1 MQGMSAKNNSIQQ
14 LRGLSRAEVAQRVAA
29 GKINKL
35 PPRTGKTVGN
45 IIRSNLFTRINAI
58 LGVLFA
64 LVLTTGSWING
75 AFGLLIVVNSAIGIV
90 QELRARATLESLS
103 LIGEEH
109 PVVIRDGQKQEI
121 PQEQLVLDDLIY
133 LQTGKEIVV
142 DGEVLEAEYLAVDE
156 SMLTGEADPVLK
168 QPGDEILS
176 GSFVLVGT
184 GAYRVT
190 RVGKDSYAAKITAQA
205 AKYELTKSRLQHSID
220 TILKYIVWIL
230 IPVGLLVIIMQ
241 CSSGHHDWNSLI
253 LAITG
258 AIVPMVPEGLILITS
273 TAFALGVIR
282 LGKQNCLVNELPA
295 IEGLARV
302 NVVCA
307 DKTGTL
313 TDNKLDC
320 RDAYRPQYV
329 FNSAC
334 EQDSMDIADG
344 SVGIGLA
351 ADRDSTAQAGYSEN
365 SLADCVG
372 NVRADCDCSSGS
384 DWRECSESAVQNH
397 GESAQLTAIPV
408 DAKCR
413 EIIAQIAWSDP
424 DPNLT
429 MNAIRDDFSQ
439 PSADQMWLEIS
450 RKPFSSAYKWS
461 GVTFAIPQS
470 VQGVCSDAVASV
482 EDNSSVNAMNFVF
495 GAPDV
500 LLKPVDAVYREWV
513 QLVEQF
519 DEQGLRAL
527 LLAKVDC
534 AVADYE
540 AQRAAELGFQP
551 LAVLIFEQAIR
562 PDVPQTLAYFRQQD
576 VAVKVIS
583 GDNLRSVSAVSRRL
597 GIDTS
602 RTVDARTLGI
612 ATGAA
617 TDRDSFD
624 RAVLES
630 NVFGRVKP
638 EQKQEMVHALQRGGY
653 TVAMTGDGVNDVL
666 ALKDADIGV
675 AMGSGSSASRS
686 VAKIVLLDNKFS
698 TLPSVVAEG
707 RRVIGNIERVAN
719 LFLSKTTY
727 SAVLAMLVIIFSVPF
742 PFQPI
747 HVTITGWFTIGI
759 PAFILALP
767 PNYRRARDGFVRRV
781 LSFAMPAGVIVGISS
796 FITYLLASGMQVP
809 QYHLQESTAALA
821 TLIITSTWVLG
832 CVARPFNPWK
842 LLLVALPLAAYG
854 IIFTWDFTQNLFM
867 LDSSN
872 HSMMITA
879 MVIGGIGVAAIELL
893 WRLVRRRIA

>member
-1 MQGMSAKNNSIQQ
+1 MSAKNKPIQQ

-133 LQTGKEIVV
+133 LQTGKEVVV

-184 GAYRVT
+184 GVYRVT

-230 IPVGLLVIIMQ
+230 IPVGLLVIVMQ
-241 CSSGHHDWNSLI
+241 YSSGHHDWNSLI

-313 TDNKLDC
+313 TDNKLDY
-320 RDAYRPQYV
+320 RDAYRPQDL
-329 FNSAC
+329 SEPAC
-334 EQDSMDIADG
+334 LQDSANIADG
-344 SVGIGLA
+344 SSGG
-351 ADRDSTAQAGYSEN
+351 DSAEY
-365 SLADCVG
+365 
-372 NVRADCDCSSGS
+372 
-384 DWRECSESAVQNH
+384 SESAAQNH
-397 GESAQLTAIPV
+397 GESDRLTAIPV

-429 MNAIRDDFSQ
+429 VNAIRDDFPQ
-439 PSADQMWLEIS
+439 PSADRMWSEIS

-461 GVTFAIPQS
+461 GVTFANPHSLQD
-470 VQGVCSDAVASV
+470 VHSDAVASG
-482 EDNSSVNAMNFVF
+482 EDNPSANAMNFVF

-500 LLKPVDAVYREWV
+500 LLKPVAAVYHEWV
-513 QLVEQF
+513 QMVEQF

-551 LAVLIFEQAIR
+551 LAVLILEQTIR
-562 PDVPQTLAYFRQQD
+562 PDVPQTLAYFQQQD

-602 RTVDARTLGI
+602 RTVDARTLDAEI
-612 ATGAA
+612 
-617 TDRDSFD
+617 DRDDFD

-630 NVFGRVKP
+630 SVFGRVKP

-698 TLPSVVAEG
+698 TLPNVVAEG

-879 MVIGGIGVAAIELL
+879 MVIGGIGVTAIELL

>member
-1 MQGMSAKNNSIQQ
+1 MNS
-14 LRGLSRAEVAQRVAA
+14 RGLIQEEVAVRVAQ
-29 GKINKL
+29 GKTNKL
-35 PPRTGKTVGN
+35 PPRTGKTVGD

-75 AFGLLIVVNSAIGIV
+75 AFGLLIIVNSAIGIV

-109 PVVIRDGQKQEI
+109 PTVIRDGEKQEI
-121 PQEQLVLDDLIY
+121 PQEQLVLDDVVY

-168 QPGDEILS
+168 HPGDEILS
-176 GSFVLVGT
+176 GSFVVAGI

-190 RVGKDSYAAKITAQA
+190 RVGEDSYAAKITAKA
-205 AKYELTKSRLQHSID
+205 AKYELTKSRLQRSID

-230 IPVGLLVIIMQ
+230 VPVGLLVIVMQ
-241 CSSGHHDWNSLI
+241 YCGGHHDWNSLI

-273 TAFALGVIR
+273 TAFAIGVVR

-302 NVVCA
+302 TVVCA

-313 TDNKLDC
+313 TDNKLDYREAYLPTRAVVR
-320 RDAYRPQYV
+320 RDAI
-329 FNSAC
+329 
-334 EQDSMDIADG
+334 E
-344 SVGIGLA
+344 
-351 ADRDSTAQAGYSEN
+351 SEN
-365 SLADCVG
+365 FSSHSQLAELTG
-372 NVRADCDCSSGS
+372 KIY
-384 DWRECSESAVQNH
+384 AV
-397 GESAQLTAIPV
+397 PV
-408 DAKCR
+408 DEEYR
-413 EIIAQIAWSDP
+413 EIIAQIAWADP

-429 MNAIRDDFSQ
+429 VNAIRDDLPQ
-439 PSADQMWLEIS
+439 PTGHEQWAEIS

-461 GVTFAIPQS
+461 GVSFVKPDHT
-470 VQGVCSDAVASV
+470 GTSDA
-482 EDNSSVNAMNFVF
+482 NAVMNYVF

-500 LLKPVDAVYREWV
+500 LLRPVAKRWVEWCE
-513 QLVEQF
+513 LVARFE
-519 DEQGLRAL
+519 DEGLRTL
-527 LLAKVDC
+527 LLAKVEC
-534 AVADYE
+534 EVADYDAE
-540 AQRAAELGFQP
+540 QAAQFGFEP
-551 LAVLIFEQAIR
+551 LAVLVFGQTIR
-562 PDVPQTLAYFRQQD
+562 PEVPQTLAYFKQQD
-576 VAVKVIS
+576 VALKVIS
-583 GDNLRSVSAVSRRL
+583 GDNLRSVTAVTRQL
-597 GIDTS
+597 GIDTTH
-602 RTVDARTLGI
+602 TVDARTLD
-612 ATGAA
+612 AN
-617 TDRDSFD
+617 TDQEAFD
-624 RAVLES
+624 HAVLAS
-630 NVFGRVKP
+630 SVFGRVKP
-638 EQKQEMVHALQRGGY
+638 EQKQEMVHALQRGGH

-698 TLPSVVAEG
+698 TLPNVVAEG

-727 SAVLAMLVIIFSVPF
+727 SAVLAILVIIFAVPF

-767 PNYRRARDGFVRRV
+767 PNYRRARDGFVKRV

-796 FITYLLASGMQVP
+796 FVTYLVVSGGEVP
-809 QYHLQESTAALA
+809 EQHIQESTAALA

-832 CVARPFNPWK
+832 CVARPFNWWK
-842 LLLVALPLAAYG
+842 WILLALPLAGYG
-854 IIFTWDFTQNLFM
+854 IIFHWQFTENLFL

-872 HSMMITA
+872 TPMMLTA
-879 MVIGGIGVAAIELL
+879 TLIGGVGVFAIELL
-893 WRLVRRRIA
+893 WRLVRKQIA